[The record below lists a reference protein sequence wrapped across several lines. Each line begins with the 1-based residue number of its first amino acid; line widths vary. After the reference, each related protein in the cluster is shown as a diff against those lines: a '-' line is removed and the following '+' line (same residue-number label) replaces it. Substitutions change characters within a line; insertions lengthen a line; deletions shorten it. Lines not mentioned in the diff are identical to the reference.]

1 MLHEQRIFSGVTGLS
16 SGQLKEDKTG
26 RNEDILITWM
36 TKGIKKD
43 CLIDTGK
50 IELAS
55 FSTSLRY

>member
-36 TKGIKKD
+36 TKSIKKD

-50 IELAS
+50 I
-55 FSTSLRY
+55 